1 MTTGSRS
8 GSANITFKYWD
19 KLVSVLSGSTAVK
32 PLNNG
37 IDSSCVN
44 EHSTNGDN
52 IHDDSNISTS
62 ISSSTSNNDIAGA
75 SSSGSGINS
84 TNKFNLETME
94 TTSLHNNNNIN
105 DSETDPIVK
114 K

>member
-1 MTTGSRS
+1 M
-8 GSANITFKYWD
+8 
-19 KLVSVLSGSTAVK
+19 SGSTAVK

-84 TNKFNLETME
+84 TNKFNLETIE
-94 TTSLHNNNNIN
+94 ATSLHNNNNIN

>member
-1 MTTGSRS
+1 M
-8 GSANITFKYWD
+8 
-19 KLVSVLSGSTAVK
+19 SGSTAVK

-62 ISSSTSNNDIAGA
+62 IRSSTSNNDIAGA
-75 SSSGSGINS
+75 NSSGSGINN
-84 TNKFNLETME
+84 TKKFNLETME
-94 TTSLHNNNNIN
+94 TTSLYNNNNIN